1 MQEFEHRY
9 TLTMPADLDYP
20 WIERILRLMLG
31 GYSRCTQRNDGDK
44 IHLSFDVPLRAGL
57 RGWKGGCFRPSSLPE
72 PRPLRHD

>member
-31 GYSRCTQRNDGDK
+31 GYGRCTQRNDGEK
-44 IHLSFDVPLRAGL
+44 IHLSFDVPLRAGD
-57 RGWKGGCFRPSSLPE
+57 KKSLLKYGFGVE
-72 PRPLRHD
+72 ER

>member
-9 TLTMPADLDYP
+9 TLTMPTDLDYP

-44 IHLSFDVPLRAGL
+44 IHLSFDIPLRAGD
-57 RGWKGGCFRPSSLPE
+57 KKSLIKYGFGVE
-72 PRPLRHD
+72 ER

>member
-44 IHLSFDVPLRAGL
+44 IHLSFDVPLRAGD
-57 RGWKGGCFRPSSLPE
+57 KKSLLKYGFGVE
-72 PRPLRHD
+72 ER